1 MSTTEN
7 LRKPRE
13 DEVIEVRKLDVAACA
28 LSNDELGTVTGGGS
42 TVIICD
48 PHKVIGTRPK

>member
-7 LRKPRE
+7 LRKPHE
-13 DEVIEVRKLDVAACA
+13 EVRKLDVAAGE
-28 LSNDELGTVTGGGS
+28 LSNDELATVTGGGT
-42 TVIICD
+42 TVIVCD

>member
-13 DEVIEVRKLDVAACA
+13 DEVIEVRKLDVACA